1 VKVVVQLLSS
11 EPAPD
16 LGGGAE
22 AAPELA
28 PESKKMNDLNL
39 ILEDDMINGLD
50 TLDLSKGKKSLSEI
64 DDKLGELLK

>member
-1 VKVVVQLLSS
+1 MGGGS

-22 AAPELA
+22 VAPELA